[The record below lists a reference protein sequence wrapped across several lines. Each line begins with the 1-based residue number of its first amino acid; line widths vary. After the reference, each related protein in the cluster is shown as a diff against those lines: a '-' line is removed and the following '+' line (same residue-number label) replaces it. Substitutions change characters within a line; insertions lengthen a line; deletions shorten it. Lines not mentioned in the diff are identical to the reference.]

1 MCPERP
7 IVSNR
12 VGITDV
18 SGKAHARESHSCSLL
33 RDAVRTFAGVCLE
46 KDVFLFDG
54 SFLL

>member
-33 RDAVRTFAGVCLE
+33 RDAVRTLAGVCLE